1 MEETK
6 TSSQIKETPFY
17 KYHIEAGAKMI
28 PFAGYMM
35 PIQYT
40 GITAEHQAVREN
52 VGLFDLS
59 HMGEFEISGPGALG
73 FLQKMTTNDVSTIKL
88 GQIQYTCMCY
98 ENGGI
103 VDDLLIYHLGDR
115 YMLVVNAS
123 NIEKDFEWLQSHL
136 NSDVKLKDLSDKY
149 GLLAVQG
156 PNSQKVMESISSYDF
171 ESMPYYN
178 SAVTEIGG
186 HSVLFSRTGYTG
198 EDGFEI
204 YIHPDAC
211 DDIWE
216 KIVEAGNKSDM
227 LFIGL
232 GARDSLRMEMK
243 MTLYGNDIDQ
253 TTTPVEASLSWIVKL
268 DKGSFV
274 GSDIIKKQK
283 KEKPKK
289 RLICLELE
297 GRAFPR
303 PGYDLISE
311 DQVVGKVTSG
321 TFSPS
326 LNKPIALG
334 YLPLRLTKIGNTVN
348 VKIRNKL
355 FPAHVV
361 KPPFY
366 KEGTHR

>member
-1 MEETK
+1 MEETM
-6 TSSQIKETPFY
+6 TSTEMKKTPFH
-17 KYHIEAGAKMI
+17 KYHIKAGAKMV
-28 PFAGYMM
+28 PFAGYML

-40 GITAEHQAVREN
+40 GITAEHLAVRDN

-88 GQIQYTCMCY
+88 GQIQYGCMCY
-98 ENGGI
+98 EDGGI

-115 YMLVVNAS
+115 YLLVVNAS
-123 NIEKDFEWLQSHL
+123 NIEKDFDWLYSHL
-136 NSDVKLKDLSDKY
+136 NNDVKLKNLSDEY

-156 PNSQKVMESISSYDF
+156 PNAQKVMEAISDYDF
-171 ESMPYYN
+171 ESMSYYQ
-178 SAVTEIGG
+178 SAITQIGK

-198 EDGFEI
+198 EDGFEL
-204 YIHPDAC
+204 YVQPEAC
-211 DDIWE
+211 DDVW
-216 KIVEAGNKSDM
+216 GNIIEVGKKFDM
-227 LFIGL
+227 LLIGL

-243 MTLYGNDIDQ
+243 MALYGNDIDQ
-253 TTTPVEASLSWIVKL
+253 TTTPIEASLSWVVKL
-268 DKGSFV
+268 DKGDFV
-274 GSDIIKKQK
+274 GREAIEKQK
-283 KEKPKK
+283 IEKPKK

-303 PGYDLISE
+303 TGYDLISE

-334 YLPLRLTKIGNTVN
+334 YLPLALTKIGNSVN
-348 VKIRNKL
+348 VKIRDKL
-355 FPAHVV
+355 FPAQIV